1 MVWLRRS
8 VLLIVVAGAV
18 LQVQACR
25 RLKIHDDFRSPYEA
39 EDLVPPA
46 SSRFYSVSAPT
57 GVMVDIAVDYDQ
69 APSATPPV
77 QLMVR
82 SGHRRPRLADKV
94 AGGAMKRAVCGVS
107 IGAASSIDVQVQNL
121 KLTRSVPFSIRIE
134 RSPSPICQPYN
145 TVPSMVLVRNE
156 SAPVPL
162 P

>member
-1 MVWLRRS
+1 M
-8 VLLIVVAGAV
+8 
-18 LQVQACR
+18 QVHACR
-25 RLKIHDDFRSPYEA
+25 RMKIHDDFRSPYES

-69 APSATPPV
+69 APSTTPPV

-82 SGHRRPRLADKV
+82 GGNRRTRLANKV
-94 AGGAMKRAVCGVS
+94 AGAGMKRAVCDVS
-107 IGAASSIDVQVQNL
+107 IHAASAIDVQVENL

-134 RSPSPICQPYN
+134 RSPSPICHPYN
-145 TVPSMVLVRNE
+145 TVPSMMLVRNE
-156 SAPVPL
+156 SAPIRL